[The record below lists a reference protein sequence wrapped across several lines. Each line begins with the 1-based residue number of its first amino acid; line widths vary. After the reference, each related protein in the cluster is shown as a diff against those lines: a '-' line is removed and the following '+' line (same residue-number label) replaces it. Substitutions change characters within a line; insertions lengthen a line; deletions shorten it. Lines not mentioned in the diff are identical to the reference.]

1 MTPAAP
7 RPPQGGEFYRIALPN
22 TANAS
27 RIARDFVTSLLT
39 VSRHGDLAD
48 DARLCVAEVVTNAH
62 RHTRTP
68 RIQLYAT
75 VNRKQITVSVAD
87 NAPWFLPVL
96 TPSRADGQLECGR
109 GLLLVA
115 GSHSPGD
122 GPSWAAAP
130 PTARRS
136 GSHSP
141 GPGPGPGPGPASL
154 DSVARPSP
162 PAVFPV
168 HRQGPRSGAHDR
180 QRRPRP

>member
-22 TANAS
+22 TANAP

-39 VSRHGDLAD
+39 VSRHRDLTD

-87 NAPWFLPVL
+87 NAPWFLPAL
-96 TPSRADGQLECGR
+96 APSPADDQLECGR
-109 GLLLVA
+109 GLLLLDRLAFAWGWTLLGGCTPDRKAV
-115 GSHSPGD
+115 
-122 GPSWAAAP
+122 WF
-130 PTARRS
+130 TLARTGTGELR
-136 GSHSP
+136 
-141 GPGPGPGPGPASL
+141 
-154 DSVARPSP
+154 
-162 PAVFPV
+162 
-168 HRQGPRSGAHDR
+168 
-180 QRRPRP
+180 